1 LNTISFLVW
10 LLPLFSVPLVPLVG
24 YVRESWAKW
33 FAVLVSGLTALFG
46 LYQIQTFG
54 TALSESATTWVPFL
68 NVTLEVKI
76 DGLSVILSAFVSC
89 LSFIIILY
97 SAGYM
102 KHDKAH
108 VRFYSLILL
117 FVGGMLGLV
126 MAGNIVQLYFF
137 WEIVGIC
144 SALLI
149 AHEGERP
156 EARQAG
162 FKAFIVTRFGDAS
175 LLVAV
180 ILMLITF
187 HTGSLDG
194 IISSLNQVPS
204 TTTLAI
210 GALILVGAMAK
221 SAQVPF
227 HVWLPDAMEGP
238 TPVSALI
245 HAATMVNA
253 GVYLVARMFPVFQ
266 TSSVLLTA
274 VLGVGLASMV
284 LGALCAS
291 TSEDLKRILA
301 YSTISQLGLMFVG
314 LGLGNW
320 SSAIYHLISQGLFKA
335 LAFMAAGSVIT
346 AIGTRDIESM
356 GGLRRKMR
364 YSYVAFLFASLAM
377 VGLPPLVGFWTKD
390 QILGLASGN
399 LFASSL
405 VVLAS
410 VATAFYSFRALI
422 KVFHGSGSVEAKES
436 PPVMTIPMML
446 LVVSVIGGVVLFTN
460 QSLIPT
466 LRISE
471 LTLYP
476 VLASL
481 GALATGFGIAY
492 VAFSSRVGATRAW
505 FQSSGFLIWS
515 RRVLLEGLGFDR
527 FYVFLYRSLFR
538 PLIRGLSEIQT
549 GILGSNL
556 GLLLATL
563 VLLIVLIATGVI

>member
-1 LNTISFLVW
+1 MISWLVW

-24 YVRESWAKW
+24 LMRESWAKW
-33 FAVLVSGLTALFG
+33 FAVLVSGLTAALG
-46 LYQIQTFG
+46 LYQIQLFG
-54 TALSESATTWVPFL
+54 TAVSESATAWVPFL
-68 NVTLEVKI
+68 NVSLEVKI

-102 KHDKAH
+102 QHEKAH

-126 MAGNIVQLYFF
+126 MAGNVVQLYFF

-149 AHEGERP
+149 AHQGERA
-156 EARQAG
+156 EARAAG

-175 LLVAV
+175 LLIAV

-194 IISSLNQVPS
+194 VLSSLNQVPS
-204 TTTLAI
+204 ATTLAI
-210 GALILVGAMAK
+210 GALIFVGAMAK
-221 SAQVPF
+221 SAQIPF

-253 GVYLVARMFPVFQ
+253 GVYLVARMFPLFQ
-266 TSSVLLTA
+266 TSSILLTA

-284 LGALCAS
+284 LGAVCAS
-291 TSEDLKRILA
+291 ASEDLKRILA
-301 YSTISQLGLMFVG
+301 YSTISQLGLMFVA
-314 LGLGNW
+314 LGLGSW
-320 SSAIYHLISQGLFKA
+320 PGAIYQLISQGLFKA

-346 AIGTRDIESM
+346 VVGTHNIEDM

-364 YSYVAFLFASLAM
+364 YTYIAFLFASLAM
-377 VGLPPLVGFWTKD
+377 VGLPPLIGFWTKD
-390 QILGLASGN
+390 QIVGLASGN
-399 LFASSL
+399 LVAFSL

-436 PPVMTIPMML
+436 PPVMTIPMMI
-446 LVVSVIGGVVLFTN
+446 LVVPVIGGVLLLAY
-460 QSLIPT
+460 QSLIPA
-466 LRISE
+466 LSISE
-471 LTLYP
+471 LTFYP

-481 GALATGFGIAY
+481 CALVTGFGIAY
-492 VAFSSRVGATRAW
+492 VAFTSRVEATRAW
-505 FQSSGFLIWS
+505 FQSIGLLGQS
-515 RRVLLEGLGFDR
+515 RRALLEGLGFDR
-527 FYVFLYRSLFR
+527 FYLFLYRSLFK

-549 GILGSNL
+549 GVLGYNL
-556 GLLLATL
+556 ALLLATL
-563 VLLIVLIATGVI
+563 ALLIVLITTGVL